1 MGEGTDCK
9 WDGSTAMGGFY
20 RKWTCHS
27 TAMGY
32 QTTASGA
39 VSTAMGHQQLQV
51 VSSTAMVIILLLKIL
66 EQHL

>member
-1 MGEGTDCK
+1 
-9 WDGSTAMGGFY
+9 MGGF
-20 RKWTCHS
+20 TIASGPVS

-39 VSTAMGHQQLQV
+39 ASTAMGHHTTASGFFQLQV
-51 VSSTAMVIILLLKIL
+51 VITLLLKIL